1 MCHFLNRP
9 RLDHGVRVWCIVHT
23 VQKFPMDFDTFVDEM
38 FNEIN
43 TNPGDV
49 FDVIE
54 EEKFDLE
61 TYINGDTDY

>member
-1 MCHFLNRP
+1 
-9 RLDHGVRVWCIVHT
+9 
-23 VQKFPMDFDTFVDEM
+23 MDFDTFVDEM
-38 FNEIN
+38 FDEIN
-43 TNPGDV
+43 NNPGDV

>member
-1 MCHFLNRP
+1 
-9 RLDHGVRVWCIVHT
+9 
-23 VQKFPMDFDTFVDEM
+23 MDFDTFVNEM